1 MKVICAPDSFKGCLS
16 AVAVAD
22 AMAAGV
28 LRALPAC
35 KVARMPLADG
45 GEGTVD
51 ALVRARGGSFIRV
64 AAHDPL
70 GRPITAH
77 IGRLDAY
84 TFIAEMASA
93 SGLPLLRLEERD
105 PFRAS
110 THGTGDL
117 IRAALDAGAREIILG
132 VGGSATVDGGAG
144 ALQALGARL
153 LDDAGN
159 NVAPGNAGLSSLDRI
174 DLSELDPRLCTVKL
188 RVASDVRNPLTGP
201 DGAAAVFGPQKGARP
216 AEIPELERNL
226 ARFATVIARDLGIDL
241 ALRSGAGAAGGLTG
255 GLLAIGALTEPGID
269 LVLEA
274 THFDQALEGTDLVL
288 TGEGRVDGQT
298 ARGKVI
304 SGVLGRASRRGV
316 PVVALAGSVRG
327 DELGP
332 LYKAGLAAA
341 FPIGDGP
348 MSYSKAFAR
357 AAPLIRRAAEAVI
370 RVWLASAAKAH

>member
-28 LRALPAC
+28 LRAMPAC
-35 KVARMPLADG
+35 KVVRVPLADG

-51 ALVRARGGSFIRV
+51 ALVGARGGSVLRV
-64 AAHDPL
+64 ASHDPL
-70 GRPITAH
+70 GRPITSQ
-77 IGRLDAY
+77 IGNLDAY

-93 SGLPLLRLEERD
+93 SGLPLLRVEERD

-110 THGTGDL
+110 THGTGEL
-117 IRAALDAGAREIILG
+117 IQAALDAGAREIILG

-153 LDDAGN
+153 LDAAGSD
-159 NVAPGNAGLSSLDRI
+159 VMPGNTGLASLDRI
-174 DLSELDPRLCTVKL
+174 DLSGLDPRLGAVKL
-188 RVASDVRNPLTGP
+188 RVASDVRNPLIGP
-201 DGAAAVFGPQKGARP
+201 EGAAAVFGPQKGARP
-216 AEIPELERNL
+216 TDIPILESNL
-226 ARFATVIARDLGIDL
+226 ERFATVVSRDLGIDL
-241 ALRSGAGAAGGLTG
+241 AFRSGAGAAGGLTG
-255 GLLAIGALTEPGID
+255 GLLAIGALAEPGID

-274 THFDQALEGTDLVL
+274 TRFDQALEGTDLVL
-288 TGEGRVDGQT
+288 TGEGRIDGQT

-304 SGVLGRASRRGV
+304 SGVLGRASRQGV

-327 DELGP
+327 DELGM

-341 FPIGDGP
+341 FSIGDGP
-348 MSYSKAFAR
+348 MGYSKAFAR
-357 AAPLIRRAAEAVI
+357 AVPLIRRAAEAVI
-370 RVWLASAAKAH
+370 RVWLASPSKAH